1 VSTPDGTVTVA
12 DAPDARRYEARID
25 GELAGFATYMR
36 TPDMIVFVHTEVESA
51 HEGRGVGSTLART
64 ALDEARELGLRVVAL
79 CPFVDGWI
87 KRHPEYEDLR
97 FEPASRVAD

>member
-1 VSTPDGTVTVA
+1 MSTPAVTVTDV
-12 DAPDARRYEARID
+12 PDARRYEARVD
-25 GELAGFATYMR
+25 GEHAGIATYMR
-36 TPDMIVFVHTEVESA
+36 TPDMIVFVHTEVETA
-51 HEGRGVGSTLART
+51 YEGHGVGSTLART

-79 CPFVDGWI
+79 CPFIDGWM